1 VENWYSVTK
10 GSDLSNSTPPAL
22 KHGPSESGES
32 CVFKYKGIEAKEVS
46 GSSAIL
52 YCLAQQSAIARHVKQ
67 VGGNFTSEVHISIFS
82 GNYFAP
88 IPAEVAKL
96 SVLWV
101 LLVVVAFSAPDV
113 IASWLTYLNSLN
125 IFCSNNCSAPESRFT
140 STPSASDASP
150 PWSSRTQRGNH
161 SDLEGGRSPDSK
173 FSTSLEFEALSSSD
187 LSSMALIE
195 SVCLYSALSP
205 MLIQS
210 SPTYGVSNST
220 IAQDFAISGIKLIN
234 GLDLPQL
241 AQPMPSPPERVTP
254 WAEPEEVENSSET
267 HSSTSLRSGV
277 QALISTVQPGMIS
290 LMGSS
295 QTDVAQGV
303 DERLSPI
310 GFLVFSLLTLFL
322 LRREKRPFSQG
333 KKVQLR
339 VF

>member
-1 VENWYSVTK
+1 VENWHSVTK

-67 VGGNFTSEVHISIFS
+67 VGGNFTSEIHISIFS

-101 LLVVVAFSAPDV
+101 LLVVVAFSASNVV

-125 IFCSNNCSAPESRFT
+125 IFCGNNCSAPESRFT

-150 PWSSRTQRGNH
+150 PWSSGTQRGNH

-173 FSTSLEFEALSSSD
+173 FSTSLEFEALSSD
-187 LSSMALIE
+187 LSSIALIE

-241 AQPMPSPPERVTP
+241 AQPMPSPPEGVTP
-254 WAEPEEVENSSET
+254 WAEPEEGENSSET
-267 HSSTSLRSGV
+267 HSSTSLSSGI
-277 QALISTVQPGMIS
+277 QAFVPTVQPGITS

-295 QTDVAQGV
+295 QTDAGQGV

-310 GFLVFSLLTLFL
+310 GLLVFSLLTLFL
-322 LRREKRPFSQG
+322 LRREKRPFSLG